1 MSTPL
6 FKRARPGSRGVRGQL
21 IIDLQNALGRAGHP
35 VPDIDGVYGRDT
47 QMAASAFQSAQGL
60 TPTGDIDEETYFKL
74 MGTPPP
80 AVFLRSLQLTA
91 DYEGT
96 GFGLANGNFDGMGIT
111 WGIVGFTF
119 ANGELVDM
127 LKKIDHD
134 LPAVFAGAFGPLAG
148 KLRAVLAGSHAD
160 QMQFANSIS
169 IAGGNHVAHDW
180 DEAFHSLG
188 QDPGV
193 QAIQLQRVDTVY
205 KRIADANA
213 DALGLQAPRSLA
225 LCFDVSVQNGGLR
238 TGEID
243 RTNRLTNGQSEQDK
257 LRFIASM
264 VADRSNPRFRKD
276 VLDRKM
282 TFAEGAGTV
291 HGDRFELDG
300 WGLA

>member
-6 FKRARPGSRGVRGQL
+6 FKQARSGSRGVRGQL
-21 IIDLQNALGRAGHP
+21 IIDLQNALVRAGHP
-35 VPDIDGVYGRDT
+35 VPDVDGVYGRDT
-47 QMAASAFQSAQGL
+47 QMAASAFQTAQGL
-60 TPTGDIDEETYFKL
+60 TPTGDVDEETYSKL
-74 MGTPPP
+74 TGTPPP

-134 LPAVFAGAFGPLAG
+134 LPTVFAGAFGPLAG

-169 IAGGNHVAHDW
+169 IAGGNHLTPDW
-180 DEAFHSLG
+180 EEAFHRLG
-188 QDPGV
+188 QDSGV

-205 KRIADANA
+205 KRIADANTA
-213 DALGLQAPRSLA
+213 ALRLSAPRSLA

-282 TFAEGAGTV
+282 TFAEGSGTV
-291 HGDRFELDG
+291 HGDRFELDV

>member
-21 IIDLQNALGRAGHP
+21 IIDLQNALGHAGYP

-74 MGTPPP
+74 TRTPPP

-127 LKKIDHD
+127 LKKIVHD

-148 KLRAVLAGSHAD
+148 KLRGVLAGSHAD

-169 IAGGNHVAHDW
+169 TAGGNHVTHDW
-180 DEAFHSLG
+180 DEAFHRLG

-213 DALGLQAPRSLA
+213 AALRLRAPRSLA
-225 LCFDVSVQNGGLR
+225 LCFDVSVQNGGLK